1 MMWGVSFLQPRKCQ
15 LPLLSVSVHW
25 ALRSSLA
32 QLPHFVRET
41 IKIERGKMIFSKVTH
56 LNVADPSSSHLFLT
70 TTGSG
75 LCPELSPRHTRRTH
89 LARYL
94 GLPQYVVTALANRQ
108 TPKPGSKRPLPC
120 CAACPTSL
128 GFINLANI
136 Q

>member
-1 MMWGVSFLQPRKCQ
+1 MMWGLSFCCSPGSASS
-15 LPLLSVSVHW
+15 LSSQSQW
-25 ALRSSLA
+25 ALRNSLS

-41 IKIERGKMIFSKVTH
+41 IKIERGKMIFFKVTH
-56 LNVADPSSSHLFLT
+56 LNVADPSSSHFSLT

-75 LCPELSPRHTRRTH
+75 LCPGLSPCHTTRTH
-89 LARYL
+89 LASYL
-94 GLPQYVVTALANRQ
+94 GLPQYVVTALANRH
-108 TPKPGSKRPLPC
+108 TPRPGPTRPLPC